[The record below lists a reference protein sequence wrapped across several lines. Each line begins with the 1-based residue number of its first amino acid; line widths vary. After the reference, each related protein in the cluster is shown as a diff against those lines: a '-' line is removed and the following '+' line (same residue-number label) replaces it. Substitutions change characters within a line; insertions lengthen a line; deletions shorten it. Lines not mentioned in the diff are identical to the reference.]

1 MKNDKTPNEEEIARH
16 LEEMEKQLDEVSER
30 AEAAEQK
37 FDDARSMPRT
47 LRQPKGFADQDNHLP
62 GLG

>member
-1 MKNDKTPNEEEIARH
+1 MDNNKTPTEEEIARH
-16 LEEMEKQLDEVSER
+16 LEEMEKQLDQVSER

-37 FDDARSMPRT
+37 FEDARSMPRT
-47 LRQPKGFADQDNHLP
+47 MRQPKAFVDQDNHLP

>member
-1 MKNDKTPNEEEIARH
+1 MENDKTPNEEEIARH
-16 LEEMEKQLDEVSER
+16 LEEMEKQLDEVTKR

-37 FDDARSMPRT
+37 YDDARSMPRT
-47 LRQPKGFADQDNHLP
+47 LRQPKGFVDQDTHRP